1 MRTLSSVM
9 VIAMSA
15 SSVLAQPAPPPGP
28 PDPQPYPQQG
38 GYPQQQPYPQQGYPQ
53 QGGYPQQQPY
63 PQQGYPQQGY
73 GPQQYSPQPQ
83 PMQVQLTVDEQWLLE
98 RGYISD
104 GEHIG
109 GGLAALM
116 LGFGIGQAI
125 QGRWGDKGWIFT
137 VGEGASIIAMFYGI
151 AESFDCGRY
160 DEYGGYDSSCE
171 NRGMGI
177 FAVGIIGF
185 TVLRV
190 WETVDA
196 FAAPSAH
203 NRKVRQLR
211 ARLGM
216 PVPMYSGLTPF
227 VAPVRSGDGGTA
239 GFTLRF

>member
-1 MRTLSSVM
+1 MRILSSVL
-9 VIAMSA
+9 VVAMST
-15 SSVLAQPAPPPGP
+15 SVVLAQPGSSPAPPP

-38 GYPQQQPYPQQGYPQ
+38 YPQQPGYGPQQGYPQ
-53 QGGYPQQQPY
+53 QPGYGP
-63 PQQGYPQQGY
+63 QGYPQQYPQGYGQQPY
-73 GPQQYSPQPQ
+73 GPQAQ

-116 LGFGIGQAI
+116 LGFGIGQAV
-125 QGRWGDKGWIFT
+125 QGRWSDKGWIFT
-137 VGEGASIIAMFYGI
+137 VGEGVSLLAMFYGI
-151 AESFDCGRY
+151 AESFDCGY
-160 DEYGGYDSSCE
+160 DEYGYDRNCE
-171 NRGMGI
+171 DKGMGI
-177 FAVGIIGF
+177 FFAGILGF
-185 TVLRV
+185 TVFRV

-227 VAPVRSGDGGTA
+227 VAPVRNGDGGTA
-239 GFTLRF
+239 GLTFRF

>member
-1 MRTLSSVM
+1 MSST
-9 VIAMSA
+9 
-15 SSVLAQPAPPPGP
+15 VLAQSAPPPQ
-28 PDPQPYPQQG
+28 DPQ
-38 GYPQQQPYPQQGYPQ
+38 GYPQQPQQGYPE
-53 QGGYPQQQPY
+53 QGY

-73 GPQQYSPQPQ
+73 PQQGYPQQGYPQQGYPQQGYPHPYGQQPYSQQ
-83 PMQVQLTVDEQWLLE
+83 PMQVQLTVDEQWLLQ

-116 LGFGIGQAI
+116 LGFGIGQAV
-125 QGRWGDKGWIFT
+125 QGRWGEMGWIFT
-137 VGEGASIIAMFYGI
+137 VGESVSLLAIFYGI

-160 DEYGGYDSSCE
+160 DEYGSYDSNCE
-171 NRGMGI
+171 DRGLGI
-177 FAVGIIGF
+177 MAAGLVGF
-185 TVLRV
+185 TVFRV

-211 ARLGM
+211 GRLGM

-227 VAPVRSGDGGTA
+227 VAPARSGDGGTA
-239 GFTLRF
+239 GFTFRF